1 MALVAATVVSPATA
15 RAKPISFKLEIKPV
29 LQKICYRC
37 HNANNAKG
45 GLDLT
50 TKAAILK
57 GGSEG
62 QLFKAGKGGTQ
73 MPMGEP
79 ALKSSQIKLVTRWIN
94 EGGKIE
100 N

>member
-1 MALVAATVVSPATA
+1 MNRIIFAAASMALVAAIVVSPATA
-15 RAKPISFKLEIKPV
+15 RGKPVNFKLEIKPV
-29 LQKICYRC
+29 LQKNCYGC

-62 QLFKAGKGGTQ
+62 KCSPDG
-73 MPMGEP
+73 
-79 ALKSSQIKLVTRWIN
+79 IK
-94 EGGKIE
+94 
-100 N
+100 